1 MANFFHLLLSSY
13 SLINFTKIAF
23 IPLYS
28 KHLIFL
34 LFVLAFTMLLCG
46 FIRAQDTIISKND
59 SVKTK
64 NDTIKKSSPKESEYA
79 LSSKVEYTANDSI
92 RFNIAEQKVYLF
104 GKSEIKYED
113 INLTANYIEISFKK
127 NQLYAKGVAD
137 STGKTTGE
145 PVFIQGSQSFS
156 SATLT
161 YNFKTKKG
169 LITSIIT
176 KEGESYLHGNL
187 VKKFSDNSIN
197 LREGMYTTC
206 DLRHPH
212 YEIKFFTARVIPDDK
227 IVTGPCYLVVED
239 VPMPLALPFGYF
251 PNKKGQKSGLLIPS
265 YGESASRGFF
275 LENGGYYV
283 GLGEHFDLALRGDVY
298 SHGSWAARALSNYN
312 KRYKFNGNIN
322 FGYAIN
328 TEGDQGTP
336 SYNKRNDFYIKWYH
350 SQDAKARPNSRF
362 SANVNAGSSKYNK
375 YNPSSTTDYLTNTLQ
390 SNVSYSTTIAGKY
403 NFSVNM
409 SHSQNTLN
417 RTVSLNLP
425 EIAFS
430 ANRFYPFRS
439 EKRVGK
445 MRWYENISVGY
456 AMNAENSINTID
468 SLLFR
473 EETLKQM
480 QNGIKHSIPISN
492 SIKVLKTFT
501 WTNTISFTERWYL
514 QSIEKHWINDMHI
527 VNGDTMF
534 GYFKTDTIQGFKAA
548 RDFNFSSSLSTR
560 LYGMYQFKKG
570 KIVALRHVLTPTV
583 SFVYTPDFG
592 SERWGYYRYLRDGD
606 QSVQKKYY
614 SIFETGIYGAPPRN
628 KSGFINFS
636 LANNLEMKVKSKK
649 DTITGIK
656 KVVLIDNF
664 TISGGYDIA
673 KDSLNWSKINMNG
686 RTRLFK
692 NLDVTYASS
701 WDPYVV
707 DSTGKNLNEFELKKN
722 KRLFRRTNTNWAFSL
737 NWSLRSKQKKK
748 EITSSKAT
756 EEELNMIK
764 ANPDAYLDF
773 DQPWSLNIQYQLN
786 YMNSFDPR
794 ILGAKKMVNKV
805 IQTLSFSGDVNL
817 SSKWKVGFRSGYDF
831 EQKDFSYTSVDI
843 YRDLHCWEI
852 VFNWIPM
859 GFRKSYN
866 ITIRVKSP
874 VLQDLKL
881 TKKKDF
887 RDY

>member
-1 MANFFHLLLSSY
+1 MS
-13 SLINFTKIAF
+13 
-23 IPLYS
+23 
-28 KHLIFL
+28 
-34 LFVLAFTMLLCG
+34 LCG
-46 FIRAQDTIISKND
+46 FIKAQDTIISKND
-59 SVKTK
+59 SVKIK
-64 NDTIKKSSPKESEYA
+64 NDSTKKSSPKESEYA

-104 GKSEIKYED
+104 GKAEIKYED

-145 PVFIQGSQSFS
+145 PVFTQGSQSFT

-187 VKKFSDNSIN
+187 VKKFPDNSIN

-206 DLRHPH
+206 DLVHPH
-212 YEIKFFTARVIPDDK
+212 YEIKFFKARVIPDDK
-227 IVTGPCYLVVED
+227 IVSGPAYLVVED

-328 TEGDQGTP
+328 IEGDQGTP

-350 SQDAKARPNSRF
+350 NQDAKARPNSRF

-375 YNPSSTTDYLTNTLQ
+375 YNPSSTTDYLSNTLQ

-430 ANRFYPFRS
+430 ANRFYPFRN
-439 EKRVGK
+439 EKRMGK

-456 AMNAENSINTID
+456 TMNARNSINTID

-473 EETLKQM
+473 KETLKQM
-480 QNGIKHSIPISN
+480 QNGIKHSIPISS

-501 WTNTISFTERWYL
+501 WTNTINFTERWYM
-514 QSIEKHWINDMHI
+514 QSIEKHWINDMRI
-527 VNGDTMF
+527 VNGDTTL
-534 GYFKTDTIQGFKAA
+534 GYLKTDTIQGFKAA

-592 SERWGYYRYLRDGD
+592 SEKWGYYRYLRDGD

-614 SIFETGIYGAPPRN
+614 SIFETGIYGAPPRD
-628 KSGFINFS
+628 KSGAINFA
-636 LANNLEMKVKSKK
+636 LTNNLEMKVKSKK

-722 KRLFRRTNTNWAFSL
+722 KRLLRLTNTNWAFSL

-756 EEELNMIK
+756 EEELDMIK

-773 DQPWSLNIQYQLN
+773 DQPWNLNIQYQLN
-786 YMNSFDPR
+786 YMNSFDQT
-794 ILGAKKMVNKV
+794 AKKMVNKV

-831 EQKDFSYTSVDI
+831 EQKDFSYTSIDI
-843 YRDLHCWEI
+843 YRDLHCWEM

-866 ITIRVKSP
+866 LTIRVKSP